1 MKWVKCIRNDYY
13 LNDGLIYLEVGKIYK
28 VLKSQYI
35 FKDKPITI
43 TIKDKSGFNTYLIKD
58 NITNITFFEDATAEV
73 RDKKLNDLG
82 I

>member
-1 MKWVKCIRNDYY
+1 MKWVKCIR
-13 LNDGLIYLEVGKIYK
+13 NDGLIYLEVGKIYK
-28 VLKSQYI
+28 FLKSQYI

-58 NITNITFFEDATAEV
+58 NNITFFEDATAEV

>member
-1 MKWVKCIRNDYY
+1 MKWVKCIR
-13 LNDGLIYLEVGKIYK
+13 NDGLIYLEVGKIYK
-28 VLKSQYI
+28 FLKSQYI

-43 TIKDKSGFNTYLIKD
+43 TIKDKSGFNI
-58 NITNITFFEDATAEV
+58 NNITFFEDATAEV